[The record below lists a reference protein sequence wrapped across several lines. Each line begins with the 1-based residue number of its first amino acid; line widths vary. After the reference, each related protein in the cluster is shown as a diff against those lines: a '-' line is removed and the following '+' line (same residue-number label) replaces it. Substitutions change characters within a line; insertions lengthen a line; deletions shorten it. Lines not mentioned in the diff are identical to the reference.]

1 MEILYQS
8 CCGLDV
14 HKKMIVACLRRTS
27 EVGKVDKQVRTF
39 GTTTSELLS
48 LSDWLVEA
56 GCTHVAM
63 EATGVY
69 WKPVYNIL
77 EGQMELLVVNA
88 RRIQSGAG
96 TQDRCQRRGVVRGAV
111 AARTAESELH
121 SAAVAAGSARPDP
134 LPHDVGPSGR
144 ASSTGCRR
152 CWKTPI

>member
-14 HKKMIVACLRRTS
+14 HKKMIVACWRRTD
-27 EVGKVDKQVRTF
+27 EAGKVGKQVRTF

-88 RRIQSGAG
+88 
-96 TQDRCQRRGVVRGAV
+96 
-111 AARTAESELH
+111 
-121 SAAVAAGSARPDP
+121 
-134 LPHDVGPSGR
+134 
-144 ASSTGCRR
+144 
-152 CWKTPI
+152 

>member
-1 MEILYQS
+1 
-8 CCGLDV
+8 
-14 HKKMIVACLRRTS
+14 MIVACLRLTD
-27 EVGKVDKQVRTF
+27 EGGKVSKQVRTF

-88 RRIQSGAG
+88 QHIK
-96 TQDRCQRRGVVRGAV
+96 AV
-111 AARTAESELH
+111 P
-121 SAAVAAGSARPDP
+121 GARPMSKTR
-134 LPHDVGPSGR
+134 SGSR
-144 ASSTGCRR
+144 SCCSMGC
-152 CWKTPI
+152 